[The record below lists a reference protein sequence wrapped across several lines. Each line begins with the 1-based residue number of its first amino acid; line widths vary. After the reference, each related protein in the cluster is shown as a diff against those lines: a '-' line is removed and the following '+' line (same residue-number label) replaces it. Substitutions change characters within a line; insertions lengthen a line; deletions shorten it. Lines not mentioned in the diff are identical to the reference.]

1 MDAVNGVTDIMGLS
15 NMAATSSASIK
26 LDPEMKARI
35 EQVASDK
42 RRSSQSIMREAISR
56 YVEREEQRAQFLRD
70 GDEAFED
77 YLTTGLHL
85 KGAEVDDWLQQTS
98 AGEDAPFPQCHT

>member
-1 MDAVNGVTDIMGLS
+1 
-15 NMAATSSASIK
+15 MAATSTASIK
-26 LDPEMKARI
+26 LDAEMKARI
-35 EQVASDK
+35 QQVATEK
-42 RRSSQSIMREAISR
+42 RRSAHWIMREAISR

-85 KGAEVDDWLQQTS
+85 NGADVDDWLQRTS
-98 AGEDAPFPQCHT
+98 AGEDVPFPQCHT